1 MKIKNIF
8 VSLLIITSML
18 MSNVYAVDNV
28 ANIYVSV
35 NGSDSGDGSYNS
47 PLQTLQAA
55 NAKVAEIKGSYSGV
69 NVNIMAGTY
78 NVSDLTFGAD
88 NSGSADAKIVWKAYN
103 NDKVV
108 LTAGQKIDNSRITA
122 VDTDATQKIPVRA
135 LNNVKQVKLTD
146 AEISAIGAVR
156 YTGQKQSNHDA
167 PAYLTQDGKMYEIA
181 GYPNK
186 VRMPI
191 LKSNIKITEA
201 NQYEYTITD
210 SRISRWSDA
219 KDAYLTGNPNYE
231 WWDESLV
238 ITEITDSK
246 ITTTDTGDYGLR
258 PDSGA
263 KLRIVN
269 LVEEIDYP
277 GEFYIDREA
286 GYLYFYPLNSISG
299 STFSLVTSQK
309 SILNIDGA
317 QHISFENLIFEETCS
332 TGILIKNSDNITVKN
347 CELKNIG
354 KNAIDIKDSKNTT
367 IEGTHIYNIGKT
379 AISLNG
385 GGDFATLT
393 PSNNVI
399 KNCHIEK
406 YGKFL
411 YRNANAF
418 NANGIGDTIS
428 HNRIHAAAHSA
439 IMFSGNNNII
449 EYNDI
454 YDVLNEADDA
464 GVIYGGRS
472 WVDGGTQIK
481 YNYIHDN
488 PYTNASSSSRSGVYL
503 DDGFAG
509 TTIYGNVFA
518 NMNAG
523 VKLHGSQHNDVQNNV
538 FINLKS
544 SLRLGNLNG
553 DTDSQITADNNKINT
568 LLAKGLDHF
577 KLNYSSELK
586 EVRGAPTFYSRYFAK
601 FDPSDKTTAAYQLW
615 NTTFPYLEN
624 YVSSTGKHLTPKGN
638 VIKNNA
644 SFPGGHTW
652 PDKSPMDYQEG
663 SIEDGDLNELGFNP
677 IWQDVITDVRN
688 VDYALIKE
696 DLDGFEALDIT
707 KAGIEGETS
716 LTLNNFGVVY
726 PQNQAYVEPG
736 SPVLIWGEDSGADK
750 YHLTVSKNADLSN
763 PIKDLDVEDS
773 FYKLDNLTAGKYYW
787 TVDAVTSH
795 HLYANKTKRVNEGIS
810 EFTVS
815 QDAGVIT
822 LSNIVYR
829 NGDGNRINAIEN
841 AAVNVV
847 EFDLCNYYSKEIT
860 ATATLESFNGAGVSV
875 GIAEVSKSVKA
886 NDTIKAGVGITTS
899 TDSDAYMILTIDSG
913 EDCVLQYRIDNAA
926 MAGQYVGDKL
936 AITSVTVSSGAIVKG
951 GNNAIE
957 SVVKSLADGEQRVRC
972 IMATYDSNDML
983 VASDAAQ
990 LITLKKGD
998 EHTFNTEALVSSD
1011 ANAYVKLFFW
1021 NDKMQ
1026 PLVTDYDVQ

>member
-186 VRMPI
+186 VRMTIP
-191 LKSNIKITEA
+191 KSNVKITEA
-201 NQYEYTITD
+201 DQYEYTITD
-210 SRISRWSDA
+210 SRISRWIDA
-219 KDAYLTGNPNYE
+219 KDAYLSGSPNYE
-231 WWDESLV
+231 WWSEALPIS
-238 ITEITDSK
+238 EITDSK
-246 ITTTDTGDYGLR
+246 ITTTDTGDYGLL

-277 GEFYIDREA
+277 GEFYIDRTA
-286 GYLYFYPLNSISG
+286 GYLYFYPLNNISG
-299 STFSLVTSQK
+299 STFSLVTSTK

-317 QHISFENLIFEETCS
+317 QHISFENLIFEDTCS
-332 TGILIKNSDNITVKN
+332 TGIIINNSDNITVKN
-347 CELKNIG
+347 CEMKNIG
-354 KNAIDIKDSKNTT
+354 KNAIDIKDSKNST

-379 AISLNG
+379 AITLNG

-418 NANGIGDTIS
+418 SANGIGDTIS

-464 GVIYGGRS
+464 GAIYGGRS

-488 PYTNASSSSRSGVYL
+488 PYTDASSSSRSGVYL
-503 DDGFAG
+503 DDGFSG
-509 TTIYGNVFA
+509 ITVYGNVFA

-523 VKLHGSQHNDVQNNV
+523 VKLHASQYNDVQNNV

-544 SLRLGNLNG
+544 SLRLGNLSG
-553 DTDSQITADNNKINT
+553 DFDYELTPANT
-568 LLAKGLDHF
+568 KVKDLLAKGLDNF
-577 KLNYSSELK
+577 KLNYQEELK
-586 EVRGAPTFYSRYFAK
+586 GYYELPTLYSRYFAK
-601 FDPSDKTTAAYQLW
+601 YDPSDKTTAAYQLW
-615 NTTFPYLEN
+615 NTTFPYLEKF
-624 YVSSTGKHLTPKGN
+624 VGSSGKYLNPEGN
-638 VIKNNA
+638 VIDNNA
-644 SFPGGHTW
+644 IFPGGHTW
-652 PDKSPMDYQEG
+652 PDKLQIDIQEDV
-663 SIEDGDLNELGFNP
+663 EDNDNDIGFNFE
-677 IWQDVITDVRN
+677 WEDVITDVRN
-688 VDYALIKE
+688 VDYALIQE
-696 DLDGFEALDIT
+696 DLDEFEALDIT
-707 KAGIEGETS
+707 EAGIEGETS

-736 SPVLIWGEDSGADK
+736 SPVLIWGDDSGADK
-750 YHLTVSKNADLSN
+750 YHLTVSKNADLSS
-763 PIKDLDVEDS
+763 PIEVVDIEDN
-773 FYKLDNLTAGKYYW
+773 FYKLDNLAAGKYYW
-787 TVDAVTSH
+787 TVDAVTNH
-795 HLYANKTKRVNEGIS
+795 HLYADKTKRVNEGIS

-815 QDAGVIT
+815 EDAGVIT

-829 NGDGNRINAIEN
+829 NGDGNKINAIEN

-847 EFDLCNYYSKEIT
+847 EFDLRNYYSKEIT

-875 GIAEVSKSVKA
+875 GIAKVTKSVEA
-886 NDTIKAGVGITTS
+886 SDTIKAGVGITTS

-913 EDCVLQYRIDNAA
+913 EDCVLEYRIDNAA

-972 IMATYDSNDML
+972 IMATYDSNDKL
-983 VASDAAQ
+983 VASNAAQ

-1011 ANAYVKLFFW
+1011 ADAYVKLFFW